1 MCTARDLLV
10 DAYALHVHCMYT
22 ARIHCIHCMLTAPTL
37 ASLARLQA
45 TQRLLM
51 SGTPVQNS
59 LGELLTITLTLILS
73 HLALSHLALPLPLTP
88 TPTPNPYPYP

>member
-1 MCTARDLLV
+1 
-10 DAYALHVHCMYT
+10 MYT
-22 ARIHCIHCMLTAPTL
+22 LHAHGTHPRL

-59 LGELLTITLTLILS
+59 LGELLTITLTLILT
-73 HLALSHLALPLPLTP
+73 LALTLTLTLTLTP
-88 TPTPNPYPYP
+88 TLT